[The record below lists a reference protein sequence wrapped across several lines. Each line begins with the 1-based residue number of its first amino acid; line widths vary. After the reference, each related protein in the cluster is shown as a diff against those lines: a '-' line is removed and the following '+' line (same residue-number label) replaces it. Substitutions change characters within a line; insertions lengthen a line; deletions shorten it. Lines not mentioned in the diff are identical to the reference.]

1 MLFKINEKII
11 FMYKKNLNKT
21 LTKTLL
27 QFKEFSSGV
36 FAIDFE
42 QVNIPW
48 ELISATTIRHFN
60 AQK

>member
-36 FAIDFE
+36 FVIDFE

-48 ELISATTIRHFN
+48 ELIRSTTIRHFN